1 MSQQDQEKLLK
12 KVKNKL
18 LGADAKSE
26 VSSNTDNTSNY
37 TYYDTNN
44 SKADAKLKNKKKMT
58 MWIPTNFY
66 RINGVYNF

>member
-1 MSQQDQEKLLK
+1 MLK

-44 SKADAKLKNKKKMT
+44 SNNDAKVKNKRKIVL
-58 MWIPTNFY
+58 WNPTNFY
-66 RINGVYNF
+66 RINGIYDF

>member
-1 MSQQDQEKLLK
+1 M
-12 KVKNKL
+12 
-18 LGADAKSE
+18 GADAKSE